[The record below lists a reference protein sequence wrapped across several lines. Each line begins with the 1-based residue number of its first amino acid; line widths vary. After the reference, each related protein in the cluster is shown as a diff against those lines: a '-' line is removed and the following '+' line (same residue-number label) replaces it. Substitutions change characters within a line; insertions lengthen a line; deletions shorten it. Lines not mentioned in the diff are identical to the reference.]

1 MTLVEFLNPVKS
13 GSNRDRCLAV
23 LYFKERYEQI
33 ESLTADQI
41 KKALIH
47 CRVPRARFVNVADVF
62 AKSGAMVDSPGA
74 KGLARLWRL
83 TGAGRIHVRQVMGLA
98 DAEAEIE
105 HDVGYLKALAAKVSD
120 QLIRE
125 YIDEAVDCLSIGAL
139 KAGVVFLWAG
149 AVRTLQDRV
158 LSKGIPQVNAA
169 IQIHDPKARQVKK
182 LDDFQ
187 YVKESVLL
195 LAAEGVGVL
204 DKAQRNTLEENLSLR
219 NKCGHPNKYDPGIK
233 KASSFIEDVTGIVFP

>member
-1 MTLVEFLNPVKS
+1 MTLVEFLNPVKNS
-13 GSNRDRCLAV
+13 SNRDRCLAV
-23 LYFKERYEQI
+23 LYFKHRYEQI

-41 KKALIH
+41 KKALIQ
-47 CRVPRARFVNVADVF
+47 CRLPRAKLINVPDVL

-74 KGLARLWRL
+74 MGLARLWRL
-83 TGAGRIHVRQVMGLA
+83 TGAGEIHVRQVMGLA

-105 HDVGYLKALAAKVSD
+105 HDVGYLKTLAAKISD
-120 QLIRE
+120 PLIRE

-149 AVRTLQDRV
+149 AVRTLQERV
-158 LSKGIPQVNAA
+158 LSKGISQVNAA
-169 IQIHDPKARQVKK
+169 IQGHDQRARQVRK

-187 YVKESVLL
+187 YIKESILL

-204 DKAQRNTLEENLSLR
+204 DKAQRNTLEESLNLR

>member
-1 MTLVEFLNPVKS
+1 MTLVEFLNPVKNN
-13 GSNRDRCLAV
+13 SNRDRCLAV
-23 LYFKERYEQI
+23 LYYKHRYEQI

-41 KKALIH
+41 KKALIQ
-47 CRVPRARFVNVADVF
+47 CRVPRAKSINVPDVL

-74 KGLARLWRL
+74 SGLARLWRL
-83 TGAGRIHVRQVMGLA
+83 TGAGEIHVRQVMGLA

-105 HDVGYLKALAAKVSD
+105 HDVGYLKTLAAKISD
-120 QLIRE
+120 PIIRE
-125 YIDEAVDCLSIGAL
+125 YINEAVDCLSIGAL

-149 AVRTLQDRV
+149 AVRTLQERV
-158 LSKGIPQVNAA
+158 LTKGFPQVNAA
-169 IQIHDPKARQVKK
+169 IQVHDSRARQVKK

-204 DKAQRNTLEENLSLR
+204 DKAQRNTLEENLNLR

-233 KASSFIEDVTGIVFP
+233 KASSFIEDVTGIIFP

>member
-1 MTLVEFLNPVKS
+1 MEFLNPVKNS
-13 GSNRDRCLAV
+13 SNRDRCLAV
-23 LYFKERYEQI
+23 LYFKHRYEQI

-41 KKALIH
+41 KKALIQ
-47 CRVPRARFVNVADVF
+47 CRLPRAKLINVPDVL

-74 KGLARLWRL
+74 MGLARLWRL
-83 TGAGRIHVRQVMGLA
+83 TGAGEIHVRQVMGLA

-105 HDVGYLKALAAKVSD
+105 HDVGYLKTLAAKISD
-120 QLIRE
+120 PLIRE

-149 AVRTLQDRV
+149 AVRTLQERV
-158 LSKGIPQVNAA
+158 LSKGISQVNAA
-169 IQIHDPKARQVKK
+169 IQGHDQRARQVRK

-187 YVKESVLL
+187 YIKESILL

-204 DKAQRNTLEENLSLR
+204 DKAQRNTLEESLNLR